1 MPAEELTDAEIEN
14 LFAKGV
20 VKGDTKRFLWHVGA
34 AVVIGF
40 LAAALLLG
48 LSGVPGVPET
58 DSTRRGDFA
67 EAKILEYCAATKIP
81 GC

>member
-1 MPAEELTDAEIEN
+1 MDMPAEELTDAEIEN

-20 VKGDTKRFLWHVGA
+20 VKANTKPFLWHVGT
-34 AVVIGF
+34 AVAIGF
-40 LAAALLLG
+40 LAALLLG
-48 LSGVPGVPET
+48 LSGVPAS

-67 EAKILEYCAATKIP
+67 EAKIREDCAAKKIP